1 MQFHLMARPRRWW
14 VPPIE
19 AIILAAL
26 FLGLTIVAVVV
37 LLALGGEESEA
48 FDVFVMALILP
59 VPFLAAWLTRRDP
72 TQLLS
77 VERRI
82 RWPVIARSALVA
94 VPMALLVFAYE
105 MRAGGEAVFTTET
118 IVLACLFVLVTP
130 LQAASEEL
138 LFRAA
143 LPQIAGSW
151 VRSPWVAYGLA
162 ILPFVY
168 FHYYNW
174 IGLIDIFIFAACM
187 SFLTWR
193 TGGVEAAIALHAAN
207 NIGVFAAG
215 AFFPGR
221 VPAVDIDWPTAA
233 FYISVIVTATALT
246 GWLLTRRDSPSPA
259 QPPLP

>member
-1 MQFHLMARPRRWW
+1 MARPRRWW

-19 AIILAAL
+19 AILLASL

-94 VPMALLVFAYE
+94 VPMVLVVFAYE
-105 MRAGGEAVFTTET
+105 MRAGGEPVFATEK

-130 LQAASEEL
+130 FQAASEEL

-143 LPQIAGSW
+143 VPQIVGSL
-151 VRSPWVAYGLA
+151 VRSPWIAYGAA
-162 ILPFVY
+162 IAPFVY

-174 IGLIDIFIFAACM
+174 IGLIDILIFASCM
-187 SFLTWR
+187 SYLTWR
-193 TGGVEAAIALHAAN
+193 TGGMEAAIALHAAN
-207 NIGVFAAG
+207 NIGIFAAG
-215 AFFPGR
+215 AFFPDR
-221 VPAVDIDWPTAA
+221 VPA
-233 FYISVIVTATALT
+233 
-246 GWLLTRRDSPSPA
+246 
-259 QPPLP
+259 